1 LNVRAALPKPKEE
14 LAGVLFELANSD
26 RLTLLSQIV
35 ARKHKMLGLSK
46 VLNVSV
52 PECSRHLSRLA
63 NSGLVRK
70 DSSGLYEAT
79 SVGRALLRLLPA
91 LETIIQH
98 REYFMTHDLSY
109 LPEEFILRIGALS
122 EAERLSHFSE
132 VLEKIKATIFDAEE
146 YSLLMVDKPILVGK
160 KEGPTYDANR
170 PRARF
175 IFSDTVDQKVLQATK
190 AAFPR
195 SEIALAKDI
204 EIAVGVTEKRA
215 GVILPS
221 SSGRLD
227 FGNGFFGET
236 PLFRE
241 WCRDLFEF
249 YWDDSR
255 KVPSQSPFSSLRV
268 T

>member
-1 LNVRAALPKPKEE
+1 VTTAGPKPREE
-14 LAGVLFELANSD
+14 LAKVLFELANQD

-35 ARKHKMLGLSK
+35 AKKQRMLALSNA
-46 VLNVSV
+46 LSVSV

-63 NSGLVRK
+63 DSGLVRK
-70 DSSGLYEAT
+70 DSSGFYEAT
-79 SVGRALLRLLPA
+79 SVGRAVLRLLPG
-91 LETIIQH
+91 LETIVQH
-98 REYFMTHDLSY
+98 REYFMTRDLSG
-109 LPEEFILRIGALS
+109 LPEEFIQRIGALA

-132 VLEKIKATIFDAEE
+132 VLERIKATIFDAEE

-160 KEGPTYDANR
+160 KGGPTYDPNH

-175 IFSDTVDQKVLQATK
+175 IFSDTVDQKVLLATK

-204 EIAVGVTEKRA
+204 KIGLGVTEKRA
-215 GVILPS
+215 GVILPL
-221 SSGRLD
+221 SSGKLD

-236 PLFRE
+236 PMFHG

-249 YWDDSR
+249 YWDNSR
-255 KVPSQSPFSSLRV
+255 KIPSQSPFSSPPV
-268 T
+268 E